1 MQSLNSS
8 LSNLTISVNTRRIK
22 VKKSA
27 ELIRIQKIIKIQRW
41 FRRIRNTKLNKLPN
55 VMYLLQQLVIDNNI
69 TCCNT
74 MDDGRINSCI
84 DEDKVILLLKK
95 LLKKRIFKPNIRR
108 WYDLLAFDYKYGWIP
123 VNIKSTTLKTSDNT
137 GNITMC
143 VYAYTNQELD
153 LKKQYNNGKMSS
165 ILIDKLRKKAFNR
178 NHKKDYYFL
187 VVNKTKPTEVI
198 INSVLGLSELTP
210 NINNLPFQV
219 CWEKNKEF
227 KYGHI
232 SSKVNMLI
240 ESLKRPKPS
249 WKETFMQNIRN
260 LDIDC

>member
-8 LSNLTISVNTRRIK
+8 LSNLAISGNTATKRRIK
-22 VKKSA
+22 VKKP
-27 ELIRIQKIIKIQRW
+27 IDTRIPHIIKIQRW
-41 FRRIRNTKLNKLPN
+41 FRRIRDTKLNKLPN

-137 GNITMC
+137 GNIT
-143 VYAYTNQELD
+143 
-153 LKKQYNNGKMSS
+153 
-165 ILIDKLRKKAFNR
+165 I
-178 NHKKDYYFL
+178 
-187 VVNKTKPTEVI
+187 
-198 INSVLGLSELTP
+198 
-210 NINNLPFQV
+210 
-219 CWEKNKEF
+219 
-227 KYGHI
+227 
-232 SSKVNMLI
+232 
-240 ESLKRPKPS
+240 
-249 WKETFMQNIRN
+249 
-260 LDIDC
+260 